1 MCPRVCELQLTVTP
15 QWSAAAA
22 AGLSVGQLVI
32 PVELKIATHDSS
44 SCAGVSVVT
53 GSTDSSCPDSSTTS
67 TSQPVDGINN
77 DKTTSQAITSNYEN
91 EHIKLVKSTC
101 FYCMFKTRKSTK
113 ISTIL

>member
-22 AGLSVGQLVI
+22 AGPSVGQLVI

-44 SCAGVSVVT
+44 CAGVT

-77 DKTTSQAITSNYEN
+77 DKTTSQAIASNYEN

-101 FYCMFKTRKSTK
+101 F
-113 ISTIL
+113 LLHV